1 VDPSRQH
8 TPGQIASATRFP
20 LGEVVS
26 EGSTC
31 RRHPPG
37 FWEGGGN
44 HEDNLTCR
52 GRKAGRSGLGVLPK
66 ERTGCS
72 SICWGTGRDAFRSA
86 RVSFSK
92 VSYLGLQRRVR
103 RDRHHGELGG
113 IDIMVAI
120 SWVWVSLWASMGGA
134 GVQKL
139 DPSRYGWLSD
149 YAVALRE
156 ARRSGKP
163 IFLVFRCEP

>member
-1 VDPSRQH
+1 
-8 TPGQIASATRFP
+8 
-20 LGEVVS
+20 
-26 EGSTC
+26 
-31 RRHPPG
+31 
-37 FWEGGGN
+37 
-44 HEDNLTCR
+44 
-52 GRKAGRSGLGVLPK
+52 
-66 ERTGCS
+66 
-72 SICWGTGRDAFRSA
+72 
-86 RVSFSK
+86 
-92 VSYLGLQRRVR
+92 
-103 RDRHHGELGG
+103 
-113 IDIMVAI
+113 MVAI